1 MQEWMI
7 AMLVISVLLILR
19 DMAKTIF
26 SEMKKSAATLAY
38 EHHPQKEKMQRYAES
53 FQKLANSF
61 YGMPYR
67 KDYLSSTEIDEMI
80 QEVQEGLCK
89 RCHFNQVCWKQNSVQ
104 SYQRIYSLLRIMEE
118 DDEEK
123 FRKAKADLTGVCIS
137 QGKLVQELQRMM
149 DRERQNLIWNNKL
162 LENRVAVAEQLGEMA
177 ELMKVL
183 SRDLFDM
190 VEADVQFRE
199 EFARR
204 LKKRHIQVRNV
215 WYLEQPDGKLRYYAE
230 LRAKGK
236 GCVPA
241 GEAAAVLSKMCQ
253 TRMTPKESGKTLI
266 NREFSVLGFAEEVN
280 FKMLY
285 GAVKITKDK
294 ETISGDNY
302 TCTTED
308 NGQFFMCLSDG
319 MGSGLEACQESESI
333 VDTLEQLVE
342 AGFTGET
349 AARMVNSVLNLKT
362 KNGRFS
368 TVDISMVDLYS
379 GMCHFLKAGAATT
392 FIKRDHWVEA
402 ISSTSL
408 ALGLVQQADFE
419 SSTKKLYEGDF
430 LIMVT
435 DGVLDALPEGQ
446 AEEIMKEIILQ
457 TNASAAQELGRGI
470 LERVL
475 TYSGYC
481 ATDDM
486 TVLAAGLWRN

>member
-1 MQEWMI
+1 MYGFRTAGWK
-7 AMLVISVLLILR
+7 ASVL
-19 DMAKTIF
+19 
-26 SEMKKSAATLAY
+26 
-38 EHHPQKEKMQRYAES
+38 
-53 FQKLANSF
+53 
-61 YGMPYR
+61 
-67 KDYLSSTEIDEMI
+67 
-80 QEVQEGLCK
+80 C
-89 RCHFNQVCWKQNSVQ
+89 
-104 SYQRIYSLLRIMEE
+104 
-118 DDEEK
+118 
-123 FRKAKADLTGVCIS
+123 
-137 QGKLVQELQRMM
+137 
-149 DRERQNLIWNNKL
+149 
-162 LENRVAVAEQLGEMA
+162 
-177 ELMKVL
+177 
-183 SRDLFDM
+183 
-190 VEADVQFRE
+190 
-199 EFARR
+199 
-204 LKKRHIQVRNV
+204 
-215 WYLEQPDGKLRYYAE
+215 
-230 LRAKGK
+230 RASDKGG

-253 TRMTPKESGKTLI
+253 TRMTPKETGKTLI

-302 TCTTED
+302 TCTTEE

-319 MGSGLEACQESESI
+319 MGSGLEACQESEGI

-342 AGFTGET
+342 AGFSGET

-430 LIMVT
+430 
-435 DGVLDALPEGQ
+435 
-446 AEEIMKEIILQ
+446 
-457 TNASAAQELGRGI
+457 
-470 LERVL
+470 
-475 TYSGYC
+475 
-481 ATDDM
+481 
-486 TVLAAGLWRN
+486 